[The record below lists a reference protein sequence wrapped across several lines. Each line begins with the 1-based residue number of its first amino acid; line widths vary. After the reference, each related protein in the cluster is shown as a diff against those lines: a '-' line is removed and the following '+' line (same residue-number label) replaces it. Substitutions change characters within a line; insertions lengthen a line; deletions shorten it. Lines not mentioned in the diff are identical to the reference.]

1 MLAHWLVNRL
11 LYSLCALLLSASAFA
26 AKPGDAAKDAKH
38 RAAQTEF
45 FRGPI
50 VSIAFE
56 VKDEDVEALRKN
68 PRSYVEGKMTVGE
81 KTWKGVALK
90 LKGADGSFKPVDQK
104 PCFTLNF
111 DKFKGA
117 ERFHGFKKMHLN
129 NASEDPS
136 FLRQQLCGEM
146 VRAAGVPALRCT
158 HALVSLN
165 GRDLGLYVFAEGY
178 TPDLLA
184 PFFADP
190 TGDLYEGGFCKDI
203 DAELTKDHGDA
214 KDFRAIEQLLAAC
227 RTDDAAARWT
237 KLRAILDVER
247 FATFLSLETLLG
259 IADGYDFFR
268 NNYRL
273 YQDPKTKLISFIPHG
288 MDQPLSE
295 VEAAVRR
302 GPESMV
308 GRAFTGCAEGQA
320 LYRARV
326 AELYEKLLKARDWP
340 AQVGEAGAK
349 VLAVVAKR
357 DAGLAKE
364 LRGKQEEL
372 REVVARR
379 IAFVGKALGE
389 MPEPLRF
396 DKAGIARLAK
406 GWTTKQEGDAKLE
419 RVEKDLRVAAEGEC
433 QASWR
438 CPVVLEA
445 GRYRFEAKV
454 KTAGVSGAGAG
465 LRISG
470 KDPAGEWAT
479 ASGAKALSY
488 EFDAD
493 GEVVLVAELRAAKG
507 EAAFALESLRLVRVR

>member
-1 MLAHWLVNRL
+1 MRNIARRRRSFL
-11 LYSLCALLLSASAFA
+11 
-26 AKPGDAAKDAKH
+26 
-38 RAAQTEF
+38 
-45 FRGPI
+45 RGPI
-50 VSIAFE
+50 VSVAFE
-56 VKDEDVEALRKN
+56 VKDGDMEALRKN
-68 PRSYVEGKMTVGE
+68 PRQYVEGVMKVGE
-81 KTWKGVALK
+81 QTWKGVALK
-90 LKGADGSFKPVDQK
+90 LKGAEGSFRPVDDK

-129 NASEDPS
+129 NSREDPS

-146 VRAAGVPALRCT
+146 VRAAGVPAIRCT

-165 GRDLGLYVFAEGY
+165 GRDLGLYVFTEGY
-178 TPDLLA
+178 TADLLA

-190 TGDLYEGGFCKDI
+190 TGDLFEGGFCKDI
-203 DAELTKDHGDA
+203 DQDLTKDHGDK

-227 RTDDAAARWT
+227 REDDAAQRWT
-237 KLRAILDVER
+237 KLRAILDTER

-259 IADGYDFFR
+259 IGDGYDFFR

-288 MDQPLSE
+288 MDEPFKESDFAIQ
-295 VEAAVRR
+295 R
-302 GPESMV
+302 GPESIV
-308 GRAFTGCAEGQA
+308 GRAFTGCAEGRE
-320 LYRARV
+320 LYRTRV
-326 AELYEKLLKARDWP
+326 AELYEKMMKSRDWP
-340 AQVGEAGAK
+340 AQIGDAGAK

-372 REVVARR
+372 REIVARR

-419 RVEKDLRVAAEGEC
+419 RVEEKNLRVVADGEC

-438 CPVVLEA
+438 CPVTLDA

-454 KTAGVSGAGAG
+454 KTTGVSGAGAG

-470 KDPAGEWAT
+470 KEPAGEWLT
-479 ASGAKALSY
+479 GSGAAKAMSY

-493 GEVVLVAELRAAKG
+493 GEVVLVAELRAVKG
-507 EAAFALESLRLVRVR
+507 EAVFAMESLRLVRVK

>member
-1 MLAHWLVNRL
+1 MKRICLLIAALALAAPA
-11 LYSLCALLLSASAFA
+11 CA
-26 AKPGDAAKDAKH
+26 AKPDEADKDAKH

-45 FRGPI
+45 LRGPI

-56 VKDEDVEALRKN
+56 VKAEDIEALEKN
-68 PRSYVEGKMTVGE
+68 PRHYVEGKMTVGD

-90 LKGADGSFKPVDQK
+90 LKGADGSFKPVHEK
-104 PCFTLNF
+104 PCFTLNL

-117 ERFHGFKKMHLN
+117 ERFHGFKKLHLN
-129 NASEDPS
+129 NANEDPS

-146 VRAAGVPALRCT
+146 VRAAGTPAIRCT
-158 HALVSLN
+158 HAFVSLN

-190 TGDLYEGGFCKDI
+190 HGDLYEGGFCKDI
-203 DAELTKDHGDA
+203 DAELTKDAGDK

-227 RTDDAAARWT
+227 RTDDAAERWA
-237 KLRAILDVER
+237 KLRAVLDVER
-247 FATFLSLETLLG
+247 FATFLALETLLG
-259 IADGYDFFR
+259 IDDGYDFFR

-273 YQDPKTKLISFIPHG
+273 YHDPKTKLLSFIPHG
-288 MDQPLSE
+288 MDQPLRE
-295 VEAAVRR
+295 VEFGIQR
-302 GPESMV
+302 GPESIV
-308 GRAFTGCAEGQA
+308 GRAFTGCAEGRA

-326 AELYEKLLKARDWP
+326 AELYEKVLKSRDWP
-340 AQVGEAGAK
+340 AQVSASSAK
-349 VLAVVAKR
+349 VLAALAKK
-357 DAGLAKE
+357 DAGLAKD

-372 REVVARR
+372 RDTVARR

-396 DKAGIARLAK
+396 DKGIARLAK

-419 RVEKDLRVAAEGEC
+419 RVEEKGLRVVADGEC

-438 CPVVLEA
+438 CAVELAA
-445 GRYRFEAKV
+445 GRYRFEGAV
-454 KTAGVSGAGAG
+454 KTKGVTGAGAG

-470 KDPAGEWAT
+470 KDPAGEWLTGT
-479 ASGAKALSY
+479 ASKAVSY
-488 EFDAD
+488 EFDAEG
-493 GEVVLVAELRAAKG
+493 GEVVLVAELRATKG
-507 EAAFALESLRLVRVR
+507 EAVFALESLRLVRVR